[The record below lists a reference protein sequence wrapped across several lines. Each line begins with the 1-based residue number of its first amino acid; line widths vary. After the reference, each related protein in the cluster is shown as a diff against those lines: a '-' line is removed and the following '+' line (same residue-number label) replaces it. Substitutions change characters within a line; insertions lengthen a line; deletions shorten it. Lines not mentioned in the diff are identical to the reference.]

1 MDETQQ
7 EETQETEEIET
18 ETQEQEAA
26 TEQEVAEEERD
37 NEDYDG
43 LKARLDDM
51 MGMIEGLTAR
61 LDALGLETVE
71 SQGYVDGNIPETIAD
86 EMQTKV
92 DQLLGIDAL
101 DLL

>member
-7 EETQETEEIET
+7 EEMQETEEIET
-18 ETQEQEAA
+18 QEQEAT
-26 TEQEVAEEERD
+26 TEQEVAEEEKG

-51 MGMIEGLTAR
+51 MVMIEGLTAR